1 MKRER
6 LVSRRT
12 LVLGVLCGLVVGM
25 LLHRSLMDESALL
38 RHQSLRSVDQA
49 TDQLIQH
56 YQAPLNQS
64 TLTEAAIQGMVNRL
78 DEYSQVLDAQAYARL
93 KASTRGTFAGVGIQV
108 GLRNGNF
115 AVLSLL
121 QDSPAAAANIQVGDV
136 ITKIDGA
143 AVTGWQL
150 SRVVDQL
157 RGSSGSAVNLE
168 LQRSVPGGPP
178 DRTVSIAVVV
188 VRQKL
193 EAVYLHTRLLENRI
207 AYVRA
212 DQCYDTLAEDLTA
225 AVTTLTES
233 AADNRSD
240 TAVQG
245 LVLDLRANPGGSLI
259 CAVTSVDLFI
269 DSGTIA
275 TTEGHRGT
283 ESYDA
288 TSYTPFAST
297 PLVVLVDGGTASAA
311 EIIAGALQDYGRATI
326 VGGQTFGKGSVQ
338 TLLPPLANGS
348 ALKITTAHYR
358 TPKGRGF
365 SEVGLMPDVAVKS
378 LDESAVLAAALQV
391 IADQVNQAQTPS
403 LSSVE

>member
-1 MKRER
+1 M
-6 LVSRRT
+6 
-12 LVLGVLCGLVVGM
+12 
-25 LLHRSLMDESALL
+25 
-38 RHQSLRSVDQA
+38 
-49 TDQLIQH
+49 
-56 YQAPLNQS
+56 
-64 TLTEAAIQGMVNRL
+64 
-78 DEYSQVLDAQAYARL
+78 
-93 KASTRGTFAGVGIQV
+93 
-108 GLRNGNF
+108 
-115 AVLSLL
+115 
-121 QDSPAAAANIQVGDV
+121 
-136 ITKIDGA
+136 
-143 AVTGWQL
+143 
-150 SRVVDQL
+150 
-157 RGSSGSAVNLE
+157 
-168 LQRSVPGGPP
+168 
-178 DRTVSIAVVV
+178 
-188 VRQKL
+188 
-193 EAVYLHTRLLENRI
+193 
-207 AYVRA
+207 
-212 DQCYDTLAEDLTA
+212 
-225 AVTTLTES
+225 
-233 AADNRSD
+233 
-240 TAVQG
+240 
-245 LVLDLRANPGGSLI
+245 LDLRANPGGSLI

-365 SEVGLMPDVAVKS
+365 SEVGLMPDVAVNS

>member
-64 TLTEAAIQGMVNRL
+64 TLSEAAIQGMVNRL

-150 SRVVDQL
+150 SQVVDQL

-365 SEVGLMPDVAVKS
+365 SEVGLMPDVAVNS

>member
-64 TLTEAAIQGMVNRL
+64 TLSEAAIQGMVNRL

-150 SRVVDQL
+150 SQVVDQL

-338 TLLPPLANGS
+338 TLLPLLANGS

-365 SEVGLMPDVAVKS
+365 SEVGLMPDVAVNS

>member
-150 SRVVDQL
+150 SQVVDQL
-157 RGSSGSAVNLE
+157 RGSSGSAVSLE

-178 DRTVSIAVVV
+178 DRTVGIAVVV

-212 DQCYDTLAEDLTA
+212 GQCYDTLAEDLTA
-225 AVTTLTES
+225 AVTTLTEP

-240 TAVQG
+240 TTVQG

-269 DSGTIA
+269 NSGTIV
-275 TTEGHRGT
+275 TTEDHRGT

-297 PLVVLVDGGTASAA
+297 ALVVLVDGGTASAA

-365 SEVGLMPDVAVKS
+365 SEVGLMPDVAVNS

>member
-12 LVLGVLCGLVVGM
+12 LVLSVLCGLVVGM
-25 LLHRSLMDESALL
+25 LLHRSLMNESALL

-150 SRVVDQL
+150 SQVVDQL

-297 PLVVLVDGGTASAA
+297 ALVVLVDGGTASAA

-365 SEVGLMPDVAVKS
+365 SEVGLMPDVAVNS

>member
-38 RHQSLRSVDQA
+38 RHHSLRSVDQA

-150 SRVVDQL
+150 SQVVDQL

-288 TSYTPFAST
+288 TSSTPFAST

-326 VGGQTFGKGSVQ
+326 VGSQTFAKGSVQ

-358 TPKGRGF
+358 TPKGRRF
-365 SEVGLMPDVAVKS
+365 SEVGLMPDVAVNS

>member
-1 MKRER
+1 
-6 LVSRRT
+6 
-12 LVLGVLCGLVVGM
+12 
-25 LLHRSLMDESALL
+25 MDESALL

-64 TLTEAAIQGMVNRL
+64 TLSEAAIQGMVNRL

-136 ITKIDGA
+136 ITKIDDA

-150 SRVVDQL
+150 SQVVDQL
-157 RGSSGSAVNLE
+157 RGSSGSAVSLE
-168 LQRSVPGGPP
+168 LQRSVPCGPP
-178 DRTVSIAVVV
+178 DRTVGIAVVV
-188 VRQKL
+188 VRQTL

-212 DQCYDTLAEDLTA
+212 GQCYDTLAEDLTA

-245 LVLDLRANPGGSLI
+245 LVLDLRANPGGSLT

-269 DSGTIA
+269 ASGTIV
-275 TTEGHRGT
+275 TTESHRGT

-297 PLVVLVDGGTASAA
+297 ALVVLVDGGTASAA

-326 VGGQTFGKGSVQ
+326 VGGQT
-338 TLLPPLANGS
+338 L
-348 ALKITTAHYR
+348 
-358 TPKGRGF
+358 
-365 SEVGLMPDVAVKS
+365 S
-378 LDESAVLAAALQV
+378 L
-391 IADQVNQAQTPS
+391 IHI
-403 LSSVE
+403 

>member
-136 ITKIDGA
+136 ITKIDSA

-157 RGSSGSAVNLE
+157 RGSSGRAVNLE

-178 DRTVSIAVVV
+178 DRTMDVAVVV

-225 AVTTLTES
+225 AVTTLTEP

-269 DSGTIA
+269 DSGTIV

-297 PLVVLVDGGTASAA
+297 ALVVLVDGGTASAA

-365 SEVGLMPDVAVKS
+365 SEVGLMPDIAVNS

>member
-56 YQAPLNQS
+56 YQAPLNRS
-64 TLTEAAIQGMVNRL
+64 TLYEAAIQGMVNRL

-150 SRVVDQL
+150 SQVVDQL

-358 TPKGRGF
+358 TPKGRRF
-365 SEVGLMPDVAVKS
+365 SEVGLMPDVAVNS

>member
-64 TLTEAAIQGMVNRL
+64 TLHEAAIQGMVNRL

-150 SRVVDQL
+150 SQVVDQL

-178 DRTVSIAVVV
+178 GRTMDVAVVV

-365 SEVGLMPDVAVKS
+365 SEVGLMPDVAVNS

>member
-1 MKRER
+1 
-6 LVSRRT
+6 
-12 LVLGVLCGLVVGM
+12 
-25 LLHRSLMDESALL
+25 
-38 RHQSLRSVDQA
+38 
-49 TDQLIQH
+49 
-56 YQAPLNQS
+56 
-64 TLTEAAIQGMVNRL
+64 
-78 DEYSQVLDAQAYARL
+78 
-93 KASTRGTFAGVGIQV
+93 
-108 GLRNGNF
+108 
-115 AVLSLL
+115 VLSLL

-150 SRVVDQL
+150 SQVVDQL

-178 DRTVSIAVVV
+178 DRTVGIAVVV

-212 DQCYDTLAEDLTA
+212 DQCYDILAEDLTA

-240 TAVQG
+240 TAVRG

-269 DSGTIA
+269 DSGTIV

-297 PLVVLVDGGTASAA
+297 ALVVLVDGGTASAA
-311 EIIAGALQDYGRATI
+311 EIIAGALQDYGRAVI

-365 SEVGLMPDVAVKS
+365 SEVGLMPDIAVNS

>member
-150 SRVVDQL
+150 SQVVDQL

-178 DRTVSIAVVV
+178 DRTMDVAVVV

-365 SEVGLMPDVAVKS
+365 SEVGLMPDVAVNS

>member
-64 TLTEAAIQGMVNRL
+64 TLSEAAIQGMVNRL

-150 SRVVDQL
+150 SQVVDQL

-297 PLVVLVDGGTASAA
+297 ALVVLVDGGTASAA

-365 SEVGLMPDVAVKS
+365 SEVGLMPDVAVNS

>member
-1 MKRER
+1 
-6 LVSRRT
+6 
-12 LVLGVLCGLVVGM
+12 
-25 LLHRSLMDESALL
+25 MDESALL

-150 SRVVDQL
+150 SQVVDQL

-365 SEVGLMPDVAVKS
+365 SEVGLMPDVAVNS

>member
-25 LLHRSLMDESALL
+25 LLHRGLMDESALL

-150 SRVVDQL
+150 SQVVDQL

-178 DRTVSIAVVV
+178 DRTVGIAVVV

-365 SEVGLMPDVAVKS
+365 SEVGLMPDVAVNS

>member
-64 TLTEAAIQGMVNRL
+64 TLSEAAIQGMVNRL

-365 SEVGLMPDVAVKS
+365 SEVGLMPDVAVNS

>member
-150 SRVVDQL
+150 SQVVDQL
-157 RGSSGSAVNLE
+157 RGSSGSAVSLE
-168 LQRSVPGGPP
+168 LQRSVPCGPP
-178 DRTVSIAVVV
+178 DRTVGIAVIV

-365 SEVGLMPDVAVKS
+365 SEVGLMPDVAVNS

>member
-93 KASTRGTFAGVGIQV
+93 KASARGTFAGVGIQV

-150 SRVVDQL
+150 SQVVDQL

-365 SEVGLMPDVAVKS
+365 SEVGLMPDVAVNS

>member
-25 LLHRSLMDESALL
+25 LLHRGLMDESALL

-150 SRVVDQL
+150 SQVVDQL

-365 SEVGLMPDVAVKS
+365 SEVGLMPDVAVNS

>member
-150 SRVVDQL
+150 SQVVDQL

-283 ESYDA
+283 ESYEA
-288 TSYTPFAST
+288 TSSTPFAST

-365 SEVGLMPDVAVKS
+365 SEVGLMPDVAVNS

>member
-1 MKRER
+1 
-6 LVSRRT
+6 
-12 LVLGVLCGLVVGM
+12 
-25 LLHRSLMDESALL
+25 
-38 RHQSLRSVDQA
+38 
-49 TDQLIQH
+49 
-56 YQAPLNQS
+56 
-64 TLTEAAIQGMVNRL
+64 
-78 DEYSQVLDAQAYARL
+78 
-93 KASTRGTFAGVGIQV
+93 
-108 GLRNGNF
+108 
-115 AVLSLL
+115 
-121 QDSPAAAANIQVGDV
+121 VGDV

-150 SRVVDQL
+150 SQVVDQL

-178 DRTVSIAVVV
+178 DLTVDIAVVV

-207 AYVRA
+207 AYVKA

-225 AVTTLTES
+225 AVTTLTEP

-245 LVLDLRANPGGSLI
+245 FVLDLRANPGGSLT

-269 DSGTIA
+269 ASGTIV

-297 PLVVLVDGGTASAA
+297 ALVVLVDGGTASAA

-365 SEVGLMPDVAVKS
+365 SEVGLMPDVAVNS

>member
-150 SRVVDQL
+150 SQVVDQL

-178 DRTVSIAVVV
+178 DLTVNIAVVV

-225 AVTTLTES
+225 AVTTLTEP

-365 SEVGLMPDVAVKS
+365 SEVGLMPDVAVNS

>member
-64 TLTEAAIQGMVNRL
+64 TLSEAAIQGMVNRL

-157 RGSSGSAVNLE
+157 RGSSGSAVSLE
-168 LQRSVPGGPP
+168 LQRSVPCGPP
-178 DRTVSIAVVV
+178 DRTVGIAVVV

-365 SEVGLMPDVAVKS
+365 SEVGLMPDVAVNS

>member
-150 SRVVDQL
+150 SQVVDQL

-297 PLVVLVDGGTASAA
+297 ALVVLVDGGTASAA

-365 SEVGLMPDVAVKS
+365 SEVGLMPDIAVNS

>member
-64 TLTEAAIQGMVNRL
+64 TLSEAAIQGMVNRL

-150 SRVVDQL
+150 SQVVDQL

-269 DSGTIA
+269 DSGTIV
-275 TTEGHRGT
+275 TTESHRGT

-365 SEVGLMPDVAVKS
+365 SEVGLMPDVAVNS

>member
-150 SRVVDQL
+150 SQVVDQL

-358 TPKGRGF
+358 TPKGRRF
-365 SEVGLMPDVAVKS
+365 SEVGLMPDVAVNS

>member
-150 SRVVDQL
+150 SQVVDQL

-365 SEVGLMPDVAVKS
+365 SEVGLMPDVAVNS

>member
-150 SRVVDQL
+150 SQVVDQL
-157 RGSSGSAVNLE
+157 RGSSGSAVSLE

-178 DRTVSIAVVV
+178 DRTVGIAVVV

-225 AVTTLTES
+225 AVTTLTEP

-240 TAVQG
+240 TTVQG

-269 DSGTIA
+269 NSGTIV

-297 PLVVLVDGGTASAA
+297 ALVVLVDGGTASAA

-365 SEVGLMPDVAVKS
+365 SEVGLMPDVAVNS

>member
-150 SRVVDQL
+150 SQVVDQL

-178 DRTVSIAVVV
+178 DRTVDVAVVV

-365 SEVGLMPDVAVKS
+365 SEVGLMPDVAVNS

>member
-150 SRVVDQL
+150 SQVVDQL

-283 ESYDA
+283 ESFDA

-365 SEVGLMPDVAVKS
+365 SEVGLMPDVAVNS

>member
-150 SRVVDQL
+150 SQVVDQL

-212 DQCYDTLAEDLTA
+212 DQCYDTLAEDLTP
-225 AVTTLTES
+225 AVNTLTET
-233 AADNRSD
+233 ATDNRSD

-283 ESYDA
+283 ESFDA

-365 SEVGLMPDVAVKS
+365 SEVGLMPDVAVNS

>member
-150 SRVVDQL
+150 SQVVDQL

-326 VGGQTFGKGSVQ
+326 VGSQTFAKGSVQ

-365 SEVGLMPDVAVKS
+365 SEVGLMPDVAVNS

-391 IADQVNQAQTPS
+391 IADQINQAQTPS

>member
-1 MKRER
+1 MKHER

-150 SRVVDQL
+150 SQVVDQL
-157 RGSSGSAVNLE
+157 RGSSGSAVSLE

-178 DRTVSIAVVV
+178 DRTVGIAVVV

-269 DSGTIA
+269 DSGTIV
-275 TTEGHRGT
+275 TTESHRGT

-365 SEVGLMPDVAVKS
+365 SEVGLMPDVAVNS

>member
-150 SRVVDQL
+150 SQVVDQL

-365 SEVGLMPDVAVKS
+365 SEVGLMPDIAVNS

>member
-150 SRVVDQL
+150 SQVVDQL

-365 SEVGLMPDVAVKS
+365 SEVGLMPDVAVNS

-391 IADQVNQAQTPS
+391 IADQVHQAQTPS
-403 LSSVE
+403 LLSVE

>member
-168 LQRSVPGGPP
+168 LQRSVPCGPP
-178 DRTVSIAVVV
+178 DRTVGIAVVV

-365 SEVGLMPDVAVKS
+365 SEVGLMPDVAVNS

>member
-150 SRVVDQL
+150 SQVVDQL

-297 PLVVLVDGGTASAA
+297 ALVVLVDGGTASAA

-365 SEVGLMPDVAVKS
+365 SEVGLMPDVAVNS